1 MSSNGNDNLDNFS
14 THSGNITLGDNL
26 SIDINNSS
34 SSLAQ
39 SIEQNVKYEKL
50 VQDYVKVRSKLT
62 ILKKAYV
69 ELNESSAQKDQSIRK
84 YEQELEGLNF
94 RNQQL
99 TARVESLQRDLEN
112 LSANSANT
120 NPQASS
126 ISQNSSTSSLPNSL
140 TTSSNYFSSP
150 SSFSSTLNTT
160 PLNSSTSLASSLKN
174 DRASSRLEILSEGKK
189 IKFEFKNA
197 RS

>member
-1 MSSNGNDNLDNFS
+1 MSSNGNDNSDNFS

-99 TARVESLQRDLEN
+99 TARVESLQRELEN
-112 LSANSANT
+112 LAANSANT

-150 SSFSSTLNTT
+150 SSFSSTLSTT

-174 DRASSRLEILSEGKK
+174 DRASSRLEILSEGKRK
-189 IKFEFKNA
+189 IKL
-197 RS
+197 

>member
-1 MSSNGNDNLDNFS
+1 M
-14 THSGNITLGDNL
+14 
-26 SIDINNSS
+26 
-34 SSLAQ
+34 
-39 SIEQNVKYEKL
+39 
-50 VQDYVKVRSKLT
+50 
-62 ILKKAYV
+62 
-69 ELNESSAQKDQSIRK
+69 NESSAQKDQSIRK

-99 TARVESLQRDLEN
+99 TARVESLQRELEN
-112 LSANSANT
+112 LAANSANT

-150 SSFSSTLNTT
+150 SSFSSTLSTT

-189 IKFEFKNA
+189 KIKIWVQTLAVNDRKWIEKNLNWCFKNFYFIFLLF
-197 RS
+197 